1 MRHLYVKVCP
11 VCGKSFSSLY
21 KNAVCCSRACS
32 YLNRSRTLRTLK
44 YQRSAAG
51 KRSAM
56 LGRLA
61 ERDAA
66 YAENAAPVTVE
77 ERDLRN
83 SEFGQIMRI
92 EWRGQRCIGCHAVGN
107 VHHN

>member
-11 VCGKSFSSLY
+11 GCGKSFETRY
-21 KNAVCCSRACS
+21 KKAVCCSRACS
-32 YLNRSRTLRTLK
+32 NLNRSRTLRTLK

-61 ERDAA
+61 DRDAA
-66 YAENAAPVTVE
+66 YAENAAPVTIEQRGNVVT
-77 ERDLRN
+77 
-83 SEFGQIMRI
+83 
-92 EWRGQRCIGCHAVGN
+92 EWRGQRFIGCHAVAN
-107 VHHN
+107 VHHR